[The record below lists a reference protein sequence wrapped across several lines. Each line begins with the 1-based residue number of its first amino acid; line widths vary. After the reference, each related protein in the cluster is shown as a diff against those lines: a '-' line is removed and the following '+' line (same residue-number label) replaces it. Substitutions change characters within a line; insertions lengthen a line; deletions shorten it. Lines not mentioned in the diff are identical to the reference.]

1 MVYNK
6 YFAKPVQSGILKSY
20 RALTKISNF
29 ILKNRIPSYFYYKQ
43 IHNIQ
48 QKYILVLQNAIF
60 LMEEETVL
68 HVSDSLKGPTIEII
82 DECYYMCNENLFY

>member
-43 IHNIQ
+43 IHKIQ
-48 QKYILVLQNAIF
+48 KSTYLFSKTPFF

-68 HVSDSLKGPTIEII
+68 HVSDSLKRPTIEII
-82 DECYYMCNENLFY
+82 D